1 MDSPEQ
7 EKTEQP
13 EQTEKPGQPEKP
25 EQSEQSEQSEKPE
38 PLKDDGEKSV
48 PNSDIINMISSLEED
63 ISNFTQFI
71 EQDAKKEGNTGLF
84 KLPIMDDSKDK
95 GLENAIENGV
105 KSGVSSGLDSV
116 LNSSD
121 LSKKKKI
128 ADDVEKLVVDELVK
142 RMKGNPSKEDLK
154 KLAMF
159 KSNAGLLERVGN
171 FFKRNDSSDN
181 IEGEMTVNTPYKT
194 ATMADVNKGDVKQI
208 PDEVR
213 TDKAVITVKEPERR
227 KKIVDEELDKELE
240 EAKVK
245 ASEIKSLIEGIST
258 SPSNPSKKSSTLGGA
273 VARGPGDMVEQGRN
287 EGSPARFEQPA
298 EEQKVEE
305 QKVEEQKGD
314 DSSAEPQEEQPLVR
328 RDNDSVSSELSQS
341 LENESPSPI
350 EATVVN
356 VVELQL
362 PSNTSKSIRQLVED
376 VRELK
381 KTLEAR
387 TSSNILDILKIKG
400 VRRLAAISSVISVGQ
415 LMAFT
420 FMALNETGAAARNM
434 DRDIAI
440 DSAAVAIPSVLL
452 FAAREIYTFK
462 KDRSEISNIQEELDA
477 KQMELFDNISFLSG
491 SLREVQELKQ
501 EKGDLFRNYSE
512 PVPKASPL
520 VSPDDDTTGA
530 VSYPLTS
537 SERKKITG
545 NIIITQGIIV
555 EPSVSYLNQCVMELM
570 QEYRT
575 TVRNWS
581 SRQNSIPLDDFI
593 ETYPRLSLIISK
605 ICIIIEHIPPTAGY
619 VIKNVS
625 LFLLKTTHQVLYELG
640 LYKWVV
646 GLSAVYLTRHQLL
659 YPVASELGQRG
670 AIYILNSTLS
680 QQIKSWA
687 TSKLSEWAQKI
698 SMDIAEKTAVAA
710 AEAARQAAMDAAQ
723 EAAKQKAQQELQNSI
738 FKALTDPQNLQLLT
752 NGAQFAGDTV
762 LRLTTGMGGGDLLD
776 TFKNTKKR
784 RRKQTKRKKKVSK
797 KKKRKPK
804 SKTNRRKRKKSKKKR
819 KGKR

>member
-13 EQTEKPGQPEKP
+13 EQTEKPEKSEKP
-25 EQSEQSEQSEKPE
+25 EQSEKPEKPEKSEKPE

-48 PNSDIINMISSLEED
+48 PNSDIISMISSLEED

-128 ADDVEKLVVDELVK
+128 ADVVEKLVVDELVK

-159 KSNAGLLERVGN
+159 KSNAGLLERAGN
-171 FFKRNDSSDN
+171 FFKRNDRSDN

-245 ASEIKSLIEGIST
+245 ASDIKSLIEGIST

-273 VARGPGDMVEQGRN
+273 VASAPGDMLDQERN
-287 EGSPARFEQPA
+287 EGPPARFGQPA
-298 EEQKVEE
+298 
-305 QKVEEQKGD
+305 EEQKGD
-314 DSSAEPQEEQPLVR
+314 DSSIEPPEEQSLVR

-356 VVELQL
+356 VLELQL

-381 KTLEAR
+381 RTLEAR

-477 KQMELFDNISFLSG
+477 KQLELFDNISFLSG